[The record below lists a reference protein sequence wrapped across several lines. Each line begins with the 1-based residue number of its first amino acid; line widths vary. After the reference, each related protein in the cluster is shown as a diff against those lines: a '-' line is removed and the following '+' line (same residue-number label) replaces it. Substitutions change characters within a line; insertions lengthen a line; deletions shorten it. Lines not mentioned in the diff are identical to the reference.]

1 MKTVGWKQN
10 LNKGGAVDMG
20 NSWILQLASLTP
32 SGWLESAHTSVQS
45 KESEF
50 QEVY

>member
-1 MKTVGWKQN
+1 MKAVGWKQN
-10 LNKGGAVDMG
+10 FKKREGDMG
-20 NSWILQLASLTP
+20 NSWILQLASLTH
-32 SGWLESAHTSVQS
+32 SGWLENAHTSIQS